1 PRSTVTARDVPLR
14 GIPLLTVPLGGTCLR
29 HVCLRH
35 AFLRGVLLRAA
46 TLRLARGKRWCVR
59 LPCTRTLSRRP
70 RRRLR
75 CRLAL
80 RALVRPLATLR
91 MLRRFWAC
99 AHATELTLR
108 RSRRRRSAPLGEPWL
123 TVPTT
128 VP

>member
-1 PRSTVTARDVPLR
+1 M
-14 GIPLLTVPLGGTCLR
+14 R

-59 LPCTRTLSRRP
+59 LPSTRTLSRRP

-128 VP
+128 VPTARLALRRVQR